1 MLSFF
6 LVLSF
11 SLILHSASY
20 VFIKVSRTAIAL
32 YEIFEIDIGK
42 CNLSLNW
49 IIIFRS
55 FAQTNQISTRSQV
68 LIKVSFYFSAVRLA
82 RANLIAICNRIYL
95 ATIAEKRRGLRARG
109 GPSTLLSSPRHVALH
124 KTHETITINPDSR
137 ALLHRW
143 PIRSRFLDRPI
154 HPRLPSWPKLHEQCI
169 LQPFEARATL
179 ANTRDE
185 ACTRRAIVPSASS
198 MRPPVRR
205 SAVNCREP
213 RAATARHREW

>member
-1 MLSFF
+1 MHVHLYTIYISLRAYRRALFSLMLSFF
-6 LVLSF
+6 LVLSL
-11 SLILHSASY
+11 SPLSWHSASY

-137 ALLHRW
+137 ALLHR
-143 PIRSRFLDRPI
+143 
-154 HPRLPSWPKLHEQCI
+154 
-169 LQPFEARATL
+169 
-179 ANTRDE
+179 
-185 ACTRRAIVPSASS
+185 
-198 MRPPVRR
+198 
-205 SAVNCREP
+205 
-213 RAATARHREW
+213 